1 MSAGIHHAT
10 RLGLTGG
17 IGSGK
22 STVARMLVE
31 LGAALVD
38 ADQIARE
45 LTGAGGAAMADI
57 ARTFGADFLDA
68 TGALDRPRM
77 REHAFA
83 HPAARQQLE
92 AIVHPL
98 VGCVSEERVQAALAA
113 GHRLVVQ
120 DIPLLIESGHW
131 PRQLSAVL
139 VVDCR
144 ESTQISRVVARS
156 ALAPAAVQAIMA
168 SQASRQQR
176 RAGADIVLYN
186 DGLSLPALQ
195 AQVRLVAQRFGL

>member
-1 MSAGIHHAT
+1 MILTPYYRRFKQNVLDGNLSEVAACDALGPNAG
-10 RLGLTGG
+10 
-17 IGSGK
+17 
-22 STVARMLVE
+22 
-31 LGAALVD
+31 
-38 ADQIARE
+38 
-45 LTGAGGAAMADI
+45 
-57 ARTFGADFLDA
+57 FLCLNDN
-68 TGALDRPRM
+68 G
-77 REHAFA
+77 
-83 HPAARQQLE
+83 
-92 AIVHPL
+92 V
-98 VGCVSEERVQAALAA
+98 EERVQAALAA

-156 ALAPAAVQAIMA
+156 ALTPAAVQAIMA

>member
-1 MSAGIHHAT
+1 M
-10 RLGLTGG
+10 
-17 IGSGK
+17 
-22 STVARMLVE
+22 
-31 LGAALVD
+31 
-38 ADQIARE
+38 
-45 LTGAGGAAMADI
+45 
-57 ARTFGADFLDA
+57 
-68 TGALDRPRM
+68 
-77 REHAFA
+77 
-83 HPAARQQLE
+83 
-92 AIVHPL
+92 HPL
-98 VGCVSEERVQAALAA
+98 VGRVSEERVQTALAA

-156 ALAPAAVQAIMA
+156 ALTPAAVQAIMA